1 MATRPPQP
9 AAKLPHPRLPCATSP
24 RYPADMTQGSL
35 VTFRNDRL
43 GGRLTALA
51 NTMRLAQALE
61 VPFHIHWHA
70 AEDHGHVFN
79 DPADFFAEPFLA
91 AHLVDRD
98 TLRTLRAN
106 TRLEQ
111 LSDLATIRARL
122 AAGDNLL
129 VDRALGLTLLPGED
143 AATVR
148 DALAAIWR
156 AFPFAHQLAPRMAA
170 IRARVGAQATACHIR
185 RGDILSVPRTM
196 NKPWPNKFIIDEIFE
211 AHIARATEAGD
222 RPLLFSDDP
231 ATLRAFEARFPTL
244 IAADTVVDPT
254 GIGEG
259 QRDLLELYAMS
270 LCRSIVAPPQSA
282 FSGTA
287 ATLGGGTL
295 IDVSADLP
303 APALSAAWDTAL
315 TRLETAMPEA
325 VARSPGRVGQ
335 TLAHLEPRLRATGDL
350 PRARDLLGTA
360 LASGADISFLYP
372 RHAALALETLP
383 PAQALAIARAHAA
396 APPFHPGDLAHLRA
410 QAAAAA
416 LTAGD
421 PATSAAEA
429 VTALAEAPAH
439 RIVREVAGALFA
451 LGVLHSGTA
460 PTLTP
465 AAAVLHVARPRFVAP
480 GTDLADLAARL
491 PPHAVLPR
499 LDAWTW
505 DWDQIVHPV
514 PRGAVARA
522 AERPV
527 WDKAFQRAL
536 RATPDDPDLLS
547 LKALYDALILEETDA
562 HHRLTALAAAHS
574 DMAMVH
580 HRRSITAFRLRHP
593 KTTVEAA
600 EAAVAAAPHA
610 PAHLAWRAFVRAR
623 SKDHA
628 GCRHDAE
635 TALSAGLTLPILHM
649 IAARAAMAQG
659 DAPDAGMH
667 FDTAV
672 RLAPRNPG
680 TITARLRHRLATG
693 AHQAA
698 ANDLALLESLAAP
711 PVALPA
717 LRDAVSAA
725 ARHDV

>member
-1 MATRPPQP
+1 MR
-9 AAKLPHPRLPCATSP
+9 
-24 RYPADMTQGSL
+24 QGSL

-51 NTMRLAQALE
+51 NTMRLAQVLD
-61 VPFHIHWHA
+61 VPFRLHWHA
-70 AEDHGHVFN
+70 ADDHGHVFN
-79 DPADFFAEPFLA
+79 DPADFFTADFLA
-91 AHLVDRD
+91 AHLVDRAAF
-98 TLRTLRAN
+98 RTLRAD

-111 LSDLATIRARL
+111 LPDLATIRARL

-148 DALAAIWR
+148 AALAAIWR
-156 AFPFAHQLAPRMAA
+156 AFPFAPVLAPRMAA
-170 IRARVGAQATACHIR
+170 IRDRVGPQATACHIR

-211 AHIARATEAGD
+211 AQIARATAAGD

-270 LCRSIVAPPQSA
+270 LCRRIVAPPQSA

-287 ATLGGGTL
+287 ATLGGGDLVDAST
-295 IDVSADLP
+295 DLP
-303 APALSAAWDTAL
+303 GHAQATAWATAL
-315 TRLETAMPEA
+315 TRLETAMPAA

-335 TLAHLEPRLRATGDL
+335 TLAHLEPRLRGAGDL
-350 PRARDLLGTA
+350 PRARDLLGLA

-372 RHAALALETLP
+372 RHAALAMQTLP
-383 PAQALAIARAHAA
+383 PDQALAITRAHAA
-396 APPFHPGDLAHLRA
+396 APPFHPGDHAHLRA

-416 LTAGD
+416 LAAGD
-421 PATSAAEA
+421 PAAAASEA
-429 VTALAEAPAH
+429 VTALAEGPAH

-451 LGVLHSGTA
+451 LGHLHSGTA

-480 GTDLADLAARL
+480 DTEFADLFARL
-491 PPHAVLPR
+491 PAHAVLPR
-499 LDAWTW
+499 LDAWLW

-527 WDKAFQRAL
+527 WDKAFDRAL

-547 LKALYDALILEETDA
+547 LKALYDALVLDETDA
-562 HHRLTALAAAHS
+562 HHRLTALAAAHP
-574 DMAMVH
+574 DMGMVH
-580 HRRSITAFRLRHP
+580 HRRSVTAFRLRHP
-593 KTTVEAA
+593 RTTAEAA
-600 EAAVAAAPHA
+600 DAAVAAAPHA
-610 PAHLAWRAFVRAR
+610 PGHRGWRAFVRAR

-628 GCRHDAE
+628 GCRADAE
-635 TALSAGLTLPILHM
+635 AALAAGLALPILHM
-649 IAARAAMAQG
+649 IAARAAMALS
-659 DAPDAGMH
+659 DAPGATAH
-667 FDTAV
+667 AEAAV

-693 AHQAA
+693 ALDAA
-698 ANDLALLESLAAP
+698 AADLALLESLAAP

-717 LRDAVSAA
+717 LREAVAA
-725 ARHDV
+725 ALTTGTTTATP